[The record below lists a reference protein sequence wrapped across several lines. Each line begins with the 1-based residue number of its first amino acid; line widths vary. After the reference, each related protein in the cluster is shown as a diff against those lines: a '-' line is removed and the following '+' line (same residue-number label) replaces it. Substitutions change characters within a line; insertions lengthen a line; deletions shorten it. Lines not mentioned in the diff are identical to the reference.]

1 MACSRSSSGPATTP
15 AGSRNNKTISIP
27 SALKLTDRNAILT
40 QASDLNNDLRVAL
53 TLAQLNACSESLS
66 ILKKIRN
73 IPRKVSKEFEML
85 QSRRAKGS
93 ELMRRTLV
101 ARQNGNIYKNRYPDV
116 IPFDDTRVVLNYNKG
131 SPVAGN
137 DYINASY
144 IVSSASENIPKFIA
158 TQGPLQE
165 TTEDFWE
172 MIIQHRCPVI
182 VMLTRLI
189 DNYKTVKC
197 ADYFP
202 AEEES
207 RIFGRIS
214 VANKSLKISQNS
226 IALRFLEVKYIES
239 EEPPLSVLHLQ
250 YPDWPDHGVPNTTQ
264 SVRELIKRLYL
275 IPPKLGPFVVHC
287 SAGIGRTGAFCT
299 ISHTIHRILEGDV
312 SALDI
317 SATIRQFRNQRLGMV
332 QTQDQYI
339 FCYDA
344 VVHELEDLI
353 SQQNKS

>member
-53 TLAQLNACSESLS
+53 TLAQLNSCSDSLS

-85 QSRRAKGS
+85 QSRRAKGA

-131 SPVAGN
+131 SPSAGN

-207 RIFGRIS
+207 RIFGRIF

-264 SVRELIKRLYL
+264 SVRELVKRLYL

>member
-1 MACSRSSSGPATTP
+1 MACSRSSPRAATTT
-15 AGSRNNKTISIP
+15 AASRNNNAISI
-27 SALKLTDRNAILT
+27 SGALKLTDRDAILM

-53 TLAQLNACSESLS
+53 TPAQLNGCSESLN
-66 ILKKIRN
+66 ILKKMCN
-73 IPRKVSKEFEML
+73 IHNKTSKEFEML
-85 QSRRAKGS
+85 QMRRAKGS
-93 ELMRRTLV
+93 EFMRRTSV

-116 IPFDDTRVVLNYNKG
+116 IPFDDTRVVLNYNKRSPCAG
-131 SPVAGN
+131 S

-144 IVSSASENIPKFIA
+144 IVNPSSENLPKFIA
-158 TQGPLQE
+158 TQGPLPE
-165 TTEDFWE
+165 TSEDFWQ

-189 DNYKTVKC
+189 DNYKTLKC

-214 VANKSLKISQNS
+214 VTNKSLKISQNS

-250 YPDWPDHGVPNTTQ
+250 YPDWPDHGVPNTTE
-264 SVRELIKRLYL
+264 SVRELVKRLYL
-275 IPPKLGPFVVHC
+275 VPPSLGPFVVHC

-312 SALDI
+312 SALDL
-317 SATIRQFRNQRLGMV
+317 STTIRQFRNQRIGMV

-339 FCYDA
+339 FCYAA
-344 VVHELEDLI
+344 VVHELEDLV
-353 SQQNKS
+353 SHQNKS

>member
-1 MACSRSSSGPATTP
+1 MACSRSSSRGATAT
-15 AGSRNNKTISIP
+15 SRNRNANSTP
-27 SALKLTDRNAILT
+27 NALKLRDWDAILI
-40 QASDLNNDLRVAL
+40 QASDLNNDLRMAL
-53 TLAQLNACSESLS
+53 TPAQLKACSESLG
-66 ILKKIRN
+66 ILKKMGN
-73 IPRKVSKEFEML
+73 ISKISKEFEML
-85 QSRRAKGS
+85 QSCRAKGS

-101 ARQNGNIYKNRYPDV
+101 ARQNGNIYKNRYADV
-116 IPFDDTRVVLNYNKG
+116 IPFDDTRVVLNYDKG
-131 SPVAGN
+131 SPFAGS

-144 IVSSASENIPKFIA
+144 IVSPSSENLPKFIA
-158 TQGPLQE
+158 TQGPLPE
-165 TTEDFWE
+165 TSEDFWH

-182 VMLTRLI
+182 IMLTRLI

-207 RIFGRIS
+207 RIYGRIS
-214 VANKSLKISQNS
+214 VTNKSLKISQNS

-250 YPDWPDHGVPNTTQ
+250 YPDWPDHGVPNYTQ
-264 SVRELIKRLYL
+264 SVRELVKRLYL
-275 IPPKLGPFVVHC
+275 IPPNLGPFVVHC

-312 SALDI
+312 SALDL
-317 SATIRQFRNQRLGMV
+317 STTVRQFRNQRTGMV

-339 FCYDA
+339 FCYAA
-344 VVHELEDLI
+344 VIHELEDLI